1 MAKKE
6 FKSRKR
12 QSRSKHYVTG
22 DKLDQLGERVWGKVM
37 ATHHWAGRKGLP
49 PWAVIASALETSV
62 NMLAFLQGRDQ
73 VAELLEELAE
83 MLREGEGVRARVGS
97 GRLNWRACEGKLGSR
112 AHVHPGWVRM
122 RTLKYLRRREDN
134 GPDDNEPGGRYCLAR
149 GWKLGPEVQSR

>member
-1 MAKKE
+1 MAKKD

-12 QSRSKHYVTG
+12 QSRSKHHVTS

-49 PWAVIASALETSV
+49 PWAVMASALETSV

-83 MLREGEGVRARVGS
+83 MLREGEGVEHGWVLE
-97 GRLNWRACEGKLGSR
+97 RLN
-112 AHVHPGWVRM
+112 
-122 RTLKYLRRREDN
+122 
-134 GPDDNEPGGRYCLAR
+134 
-149 GWKLGPEVQSR
+149 